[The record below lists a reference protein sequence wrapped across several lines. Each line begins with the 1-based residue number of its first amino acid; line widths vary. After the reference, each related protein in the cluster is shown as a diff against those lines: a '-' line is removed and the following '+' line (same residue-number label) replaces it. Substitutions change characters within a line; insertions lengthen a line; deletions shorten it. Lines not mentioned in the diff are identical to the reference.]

1 MMNDF
6 HSRFKEKVSLMNK
19 NGLLDLKTNYAA
31 SKSINKLKVSPSL
44 EPPSPSLPQSPN
56 GSQKLPVIEHKTK
69 NKIFTTLPQIISS
82 SKKQARV
89 RNISPIPIKVKESYQ
104 DQEAFFSILRKCKT
118 KKTKVTERINMSPLG
133 SYKVNKSFD
142 SIKLS
147 SNKFSPYTFSEYKNI
162 RQEYITL
169 GGLGPSIGTAEWKV
183 LSSRDRRRKEYAKL
197 LETNPVK
204 KSMDIVE
211 NSTRRYASQGRK
223 SRIRQQEELNNNFV

>member
-1 MMNDF
+1 MNDF

-44 EPPSPSLPQSPN
+44 ESSTPSLPQSPKSPN
-56 GSQKLPVIEHKTK
+56 GSQKFPVIDHKFK

-82 SKKQARV
+82 SKKQIRI
-89 RNISPIPIKVKESYQ
+89 RNISPVPINIKESYQ

-118 KKTKVTERINMSPLG
+118 KKTKVAERTNMSPVG

-147 SNKFSPYTFSEYKNI
+147 SNRFSPYTFSEYKNI
-162 RQEYITL
+162 RQEYVVL
-169 GGLGPSIGTAEWKV
+169 GGLGPSIGTAE
-183 LSSRDRRRKEYAKL
+183 
-197 LETNPVK
+197 
-204 KSMDIVE
+204 
-211 NSTRRYASQGRK
+211 
-223 SRIRQQEELNNNFV
+223 